1 MEYTQDLNKLKK
13 DFCRWLSANSHE
25 VKGTINIYSSVS
37 NRKRYSCSDF
47 AKSLFYSSAEHAR
60 FKAKTIDSNQY
71 YAMKGLMRADFDR
84 IGRVVADAYRCRHIF
99 KE

>member
-25 VKGTINIYSSVS
+25 VKRIISIYSSLS
-37 NRKRYSCSDF
+37 NRKQYSCSDF

-60 FKAKTIDSNQY
+60 FKAKTIYSNQY
-71 YAMKGLMRADFDR
+71 YAMRGLMHADFDR
-84 IGRVVADAYRCRHIF
+84 IGKAVADAYRCRHIL